1 MKTLDFPGF
10 LHTRVATGAVD
21 LHMAGSPLK
30 PRAKRLA
37 MMCAAS
43 VLALASALLALP
55 VHAAGPT
62 TIIGGASQRCL
73 DVTGADQTP
82 RTPVIIY
89 DCHGGANQMWE
100 FTAAGEIR
108 TFGGTRCLDVRGASV
123 EPKAIVQS
131 YTCHGGANQKW
142 SLRTDGT
149 IVNAQSG
156 LCLTVLGA
164 GTANATGVDMWPCGG
179 FAHQRW
185 SNGASATPDTQPPT
199 QPTGLSISGLACQS
213 VTLSWK
219 ASTDNVGVAS
229 YDIYRDGQSLGTV
242 NGNTLSS
249 LLKLTPG
256 ANWGLYVNAR
266 DAAGNLSKSSDS
278 LQIQVPQCQVDT
290 QAPSVPTNLKGT
302 TAGTTATLNWDA
314 ATDNIAVTAYDIYRD
329 NVKVGATAAL
339 SYTDSGLAAN
349 KTYQYAVAARDAQ
362 NNASPRSVTV
372 SLTTGSS
379 CTNAVCSVNQVA
391 TDTDIPWGLVAL
403 PDGTVLYSRR
413 DAHDIVRLDPA
424 TGVKTKVGDVPNVQ
438 GTDGEGGLL
447 GLAITPSFPGID
459 PWLYIYHTSSTDNRI
474 VRIQYKNGALDNT
487 TLQVLLGGIRK
498 SKFHNGGRL
507 RFGPDGKL
515 YATAGDAE
523 TKENAQDKNSLS
535 GKVLRLN
542 PDGSK
547 PSDNPFNNYVWSYG
561 HRNPQGLAF
570 DSQGRLWEQE
580 FGDSLDETNLIVK
593 GGNYGWPDCEGTIT
607 RSGGGCATAG
617 YIAPKYTYRNFEGSC
632 SGIAIVRDS
641 LYVACLAGKRVYRSD
656 IGSGS
661 LANVQQLFVNAY
673 DRLRTVEPAIDG
685 NLWMTNSDAAGDKD
699 SIPNNTNTKVFKVIL
714 GK

>member
-1 MKTLDFPGF
+1 MKTLNFLRL
-10 LHTRVATGAVD
+10 LHTRLVTGTID
-21 LHMAGSPLK
+21 LNLAGSPLK
-30 PRAKRLA
+30 LWVKRHA
-37 MMCAAS
+37 MICAAS
-43 VLALASALLALP
+43 ILASLSALP
-55 VHAAGPT
+55 AHAAGPT
-62 TIIGGASQRCL
+62 TIISGASQRCL
-73 DVTGADQTP
+73 DVAGADQTP
-82 RTPVIIY
+82 RTPTIIY

-100 FTAAGEIR
+100 FTAAGELR
-108 TFGGTRCLDVRGASV
+108 TFGGTRCLDVRGASI
-123 EPKAIVQS
+123 EPRAIVQS

-142 SLRTDGT
+142 SLRSDGT

-156 LCLTVLGA
+156 LCMTVLGGA
-164 GTANATGVDMWPCGG
+164 TANETGVDMWPCGG
-179 FAHQRW
+179 LAHQRW
-185 SNGASATPDTQPPT
+185 STAASATPDTQPPT
-199 QPTGLSISGLACQS
+199 QPTGLSISGLACRS
-213 VTLSWK
+213 VTLTWK

-229 YDIYRDGQSLGTV
+229 YDIYHDGQSLGTV
-242 NGNTLSS
+242 NGGTLSS
-249 LLKLTPG
+249 LLTLTPG

-278 LQIQVPQCQVDT
+278 LQIQVPQCQIDT
-290 QAPSVPTNLKGT
+290 QAPTVPTGLKGST
-302 TAGTTATLNWDA
+302 SGTTATLSWDA

-329 NVKVGATAAL
+329 NVKIGATAAL

-362 NNASPRSVTV
+362 NNASPRSVTL

-379 CTNAVCSVNQVA
+379 CTTAVCSVNQVA

-413 DAHDIVRLDPA
+413 DAHDVVRLDPA
-424 TGVKTKVGDVPNVQ
+424 TGAKTKVGDVPNVQ

-447 GLAITPSFPGID
+447 GLAITSNFPDTD
-459 PWLYIYHTSSTDNRI
+459 PWLYIYHTSPTDNRI
-474 VRIQYKNGALDNT
+474 VRIQYKNGALDSS
-487 TLQVLLGGIRK
+487 TLQVLLGGIKR
-498 SKFHNGGRL
+498 SKYHNGGRL

-523 TKENAQDKNSLS
+523 SKANAQDKNSLS

-547 PSDNPFNNYVWSYG
+547 PSDNPFNNYVWSFG

-580 FGDSLDETNLIVK
+580 FGDSQDETNLIVK
-593 GGNYGWPDCEGTIT
+593 GGNYGWPDCEGTIS
-607 RSGGGCATAG
+607 RAGGGCATAG
-617 YIAPKYTYRNFEGSC
+617 YIAPKYTYQNYEGSC
-632 SGIAIVRDS
+632 SGIAIVRDA

-661 LANVQQLFVNAY
+661 LSNVQQLFVNAY

-685 NLWMTNSDAAGDKD
+685 NLWMANSDAAGDKD
-699 SIPNNTNTKVFKVIL
+699 SIPNNTNTKIFKVIL